1 MNWRKWQSIKSKIL
15 VSFIVLLAIPM
26 ALVAVFNYLKS
37 ASILEDKA
45 REQFQYLSEATNQQF
60 TQYVKNLD
68 TLSMNVV
75 ESPIIQSRLTQPFVP
90 AVSWTTK
97 QIEEEF
103 EVKKF
108 LNGIHKLTPGL
119 SGIAVYGYNGIVDY
133 THPDRNFVPEF
144 DYAQEDWYKKAVQG
158 NGKWVLGGRRVERE
172 FDFYQGRGE
181 IEVVTFA
188 RLIKSLNSLQPM
200 GVLAINMKISEFEN
214 ILGIAD
220 RGRQVV
226 ILDEDGRTILSTNG
240 AEERL
245 HDANWLQISSASPV
259 TGWTSIHLT
268 SKEELFQESKNIRS
282 FIMVLTIVLAAI
294 AVVLAN
300 LLSSS
305 IVKPLQTLKN
315 KMRQIEKGDFQGE
328 IMPAHRDEVGELT
341 QRFNRMMV
349 RMMGLLEENRH
360 REQQKAQL
368 EMDALQARINPHF
381 LYNTLMAL
389 RIQAVTDGNRKLG
402 ELIASLVHLLK
413 FSAKNK
419 RKMIKL
425 RDELELIAQYV
436 KLMQLRNESFDFRL
450 EADPDLAEHLTFP
463 FLLQPI
469 VENSVFHGIGP
480 LRRRGNIRVT
490 VSKSD
495 GQIVAVVEDDGV
507 GMDAEASSKL
517 LEAAAETEGGEQYHK
532 IGVRNVYER
541 LKRQFGEAAD
551 IEVDSRPQA
560 GTRVSVRW
568 PVLTEGE
575 ESHESAA
582 G

>member
-26 ALVAVFNYLKS
+26 ALIAVFNYYKS

-68 TLSMNVV
+68 TLSMNIV
-75 ESPIIQSRLTQPFVP
+75 EAPVIQARLTQPFVP

-97 QIEEEF
+97 QIEEEY

-108 LNGIHKLTPGL
+108 LTGIHKLTPGL
-119 SGIAVYGYNGIVDY
+119 SGIAVIGDNGIVDY

-144 DYAQEDWYKKAVQG
+144 DYVQEDWYKKAVERNG
-158 NGKWVLGGRRVERE
+158 NWVLGGRRVERE
-172 FDFYQGRGE
+172 FDSYQSRGE

-200 GVLAINMKISEFEN
+200 GVLAINMKISEFEG

-220 RGRQVV
+220 RDRQVV

-240 AEERL
+240 AEDRL
-245 HDANWLQISSASPV
+245 SDPNWLQISSLSPV
-259 TGWTSIHLT
+259 TGWTSINLT
-268 SKEELFQESKNIRS
+268 SKEELFKESKNIRS
-282 FIMVLTIVLAAI
+282 FIIVLTILLSASAA
-294 AVVLAN
+294 VMAN
-300 LLSSS
+300 LLSSG

-341 QRFNRMMV
+341 QRFNRMMA
-349 RMMGLLEENRH
+349 RMKGLLEENRY

-368 EMDALQARINPHF
+368 ELDALQARINPHF

-425 RDELELIAQYV
+425 GDELELISQYV

-450 EADPDLAEHLTFP
+450 EAEPDLSEHLTFP

-469 VENSVFHGIGP
+469 VENAVFHGIGP
-480 LRRRGNIRVT
+480 LRRRGSIRVT
-490 VSKSD
+490 LGKSG

-507 GMDAEASSKL
+507 GMDAEASRKL
-517 LEAAAETEGGEQYHK
+517 LESAGEAEGGEQYHK